1 MSTTPSSTHR
11 LVSFLGQGG
20 NGVVYLAIAH
30 GPEGVDKLVVLK
42 ALKGAVDSKLREQ
55 LMNEAR
61 VSVLLNHPNV
71 VQTFGVT
78 VQDGRPVISM
88 EFLDGQPLS
97 KLLERA
103 WQEPG
108 TVSLSVW
115 LRIVRDMLR
124 GLHHAHELSSLDGTH
139 LGLVHRDVTPQNV
152 FVTFG
157 GGVKI
162 LDFGIAKTA
171 TSLLSTAPGIVKGSL
186 RYMSP
191 EQVQL
196 RTLDRRSD
204 IFSVGVILWEMLV
217 GERLWRRSTE
227 TSVMQALRGT
237 EEVRSPQ
244 AVNPAVPAELARI
257 VLKAL
262 ALQREERYRSC
273 AELQADLE
281 AHGELACDDELA
293 RVFGQLLRDARLDV
307 QTLLA
312 RELLHSRALSLPEPL
327 AGART
332 PSARPDYED
341 PQEWPGGGERGQY
354 TARVDRELKR
364 HTPSSNVPR
373 VALGFAKEASLAPL
387 TAVGPTET
395 GNAAE
400 GRRTWLG
407 FAAFGLLLCWVVGS
421 TLHSRLA
428 APTAQGV
435 LVAQASAANSVELAP
450 RAALPQVVAE
460 VAVSQALS
468 PNVARSAAAIR
479 AAKAQRGRS
488 SAPSASNAI
497 IASEDPPPSVADFGG
512 RR

>member
-1 MSTTPSSTHR
+1 MSATPSSSHR

-20 NGVVYLAIAH
+20 NGVVYLAVAH

-42 ALKGAVDSKLREQ
+42 ALKGALDTKLREQ

-71 VQTFGVT
+71 VQTYGVT

-108 TVSLSVW
+108 VVPLSVW

-124 GLHHAHELSSLDGTH
+124 GLHHAHELSSLDGKH

-162 LDFGIAKTA
+162 LDFGIAKTV

-191 EQVQL
+191 EQVQQ

-204 IFSVGVILWEMLV
+204 IFSVGVILWEMLA

-227 TSVMQALRGT
+227 TSVMQALRGS
-237 EEVRSPQ
+237 EAVRSPQ
-244 AVNPAVPAELARI
+244 LVNPAVPAELARI
-257 VLKAL
+257 ALKAL
-262 ALQREERYRSC
+262 ALHRDDRYRSC
-273 AELQADLE
+273 AELLADLE
-281 AHGELACDDELA
+281 AHAELASDDELV
-293 RVFGQLLRDARLDV
+293 RVFGKLLRDARLDV

-312 RELLHSRALSLPEPL
+312 RELLHSPALSLSEPL
-327 AGART
+327 AGTRT
-332 PSARPDYED
+332 PSVRPDYED
-341 PQEWPGGGERGQY
+341 AEDWPGARGQH
-354 TARVDRELKR
+354 TARVEREQK
-364 HTPSSNVPR
+364 
-373 VALGFAKEASLAPL
+373 LGAKETSLAPL
-387 TAVGPTET
+387 TASTSDPAGSET
-395 GNAAE
+395 APASQ
-400 GRRTWLG
+400 RTWLG
-407 FAAFGLLLCWVVGS
+407 VASFGLLLCWVVVS
-421 TLHSRLA
+421 TVLSGRA
-428 APTAQGV
+428 APVAQG
-435 LVAQASAANSVELAP
+435 AQAPAGSSAELAP
-450 RAALPQVVAE
+450 RAALLQAAGPLALPQAPL
-460 VAVSQALS
+460 LS
-468 PNVARSAAAIR
+468 AARSAAVMR
-479 AAKAQRGRS
+479 ANPSLKAARGRAP
-488 SAPSASNAI
+488 APSASSA
-497 IASEDPPPSVADFGG
+497 APAVGEEAPPNVADFGG